1 MQETLSKKIL
11 IIHPILGVV
20 FSFIEFST
28 SDSNSVLKNTLETY
42 ICTTVSKRIEF
53 RD

>member
-1 MQETLSKKIL
+1 METYNNEI
-11 IIHPILGVV
+11 V

-28 SDSNSVLKNTLETY
+28 SDSNSALKNTLETY

-53 RD
+53 RDWKNSFHPP